1 MKYEKK
7 LGAFQKS
14 KNIISK
20 GALAIVI
27 QLTADVQ
34 TKKFP
39 LNPESFKTP
48 KGGQVAGLS
57 GKKLQKI
64 LQRYG
69 IKQSLAS
76 EAGRT
81 SRGSIQLMTDYLNFL
96 NEWHSN
102 ETIDFDKVELFWAE
116 QIKKFFQSKP
126 LTLSAN
132 NSKTISANLNE
143 LFQQAKNRQEHNTG
157 TQYMGTILQHLV
169 AAKLKVIMPNV
180 PFEIHGASVADSPT
194 NRDGDFEINDTII
207 HCTTSPTEALLNKCA
222 DNIDAGKHPIIITL
236 YDRVEVAQKQAEDKG
251 LSDKID
257 VWSVQQFLSTNLCEH
272 SLFKAANINDKMESI
287 IKEYNNIVSEHET
300 DPSLKI
306 NYLAKK

>member
-1 MKYEKK
+1 MKYEQK

-27 QLTADVQ
+27 QLTADVR

-96 NEWHSN
+96 NEYG
-102 ETIDFDKVELFWAE
+102 FGEL
-116 QIKKFFQSKP
+116 SV
-126 LTLSAN
+126 
-132 NSKTISANLNE
+132 
-143 LFQQAKNRQEHNTG
+143 RR
-157 TQYMGTILQHLV
+157 
-169 AAKLKVIMPNV
+169 KVICQSIRYLVMQ
-180 PFEIHGASVADSPT
+180 
-194 NRDGDFEINDTII
+194 
-207 HCTTSPTEALLNKCA
+207 AL
-222 DNIDAGKHPIIITL
+222 I
-236 YDRVEVAQKQAEDKG
+236 EVVDQKQ
-251 LSDKID
+251 
-257 VWSVQQFLSTNLCEH
+257 
-272 SLFKAANINDKMESI
+272 
-287 IKEYNNIVSEHET
+287 
-300 DPSLKI
+300 
-306 NYLAKK
+306 